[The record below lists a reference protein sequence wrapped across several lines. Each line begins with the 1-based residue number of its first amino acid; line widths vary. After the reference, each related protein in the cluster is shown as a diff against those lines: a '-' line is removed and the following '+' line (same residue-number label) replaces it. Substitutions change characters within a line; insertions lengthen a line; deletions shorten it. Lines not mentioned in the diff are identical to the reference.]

1 MVKKMDS
8 LGRDFL
14 CCGTYVE
21 CITTSGL
28 AKYITR
34 CKAYR
39 NTCEELMFNKR
50 KSFEE
55 LDRVEDRLYVCL
67 YYIICIFYFI
77 SGASVHAIKPYVY
90 GKIMEHSS

>member
-1 MVKKMDS
+1 
-8 LGRDFL
+8 
-14 CCGTYVE
+14 
-21 CITTSGL
+21 
-28 AKYITR
+28 
-34 CKAYR
+34 
-39 NTCEELMFNKR
+39 MFNKR